1 MSSLEKK
8 RDKYSLA
15 EKEKVSALAEKY
27 KLEYE
32 TLKAENESKPE
43 VFDRRRK
50 KHVKVTTHLQLQ
62 GYISRAVRETYP
74 SLADSSGK
82 DKDFT
87 RAWKMANRALEARLE
102 RKRKRPDDSMD
113 VDAFILEEPEVKQ
126 PEKKFRAEGAGRK
139 TQAPEVR
146 FALFEWFIDV
156 RGVLKGRMPMKVF
169 R

>member
-43 VFDRRRK
+43 VYDCRRNK
-50 KHVKVTTHLQLQ
+50 QVKVTTHLQLQ

-74 SLADSSGK
+74 SLADSPQK
-82 DKDFT
+82 D
-87 RAWKMANRALEARLE
+87 
-102 RKRKRPDDSMD
+102 
-113 VDAFILEEPEVKQ
+113 Q
-126 PEKKFRAEGAGRK
+126 
-139 TQAPEVR
+139 
-146 FALFEWFIDV
+146 
-156 RGVLKGRMPMKVF
+156 
-169 R
+169 